1 MSSTEAQWYTKATS
15 FLCFFCLQHRI
26 HLMAYLCWYYFL
38 GRMAVCLSSARLD
51 LIKVCGYPIT
61 EINYPK
67 CLNYLWNYLLYKH
80 SGHFLAQ
87 LLTARTIDK
96 GRTVNATTFILSN
109 AIVWRTN
116 KQPLLLFWMDSEITS
131 STLSLVHNEHL
142 QESIISPQEK
152 ETRRMDI
159 WAGNCF
165 RYRDHHQ
172 LGTYREHC

>member
-1 MSSTEAQWYTKATS
+1 MSSTEAQWYTKTVVTS
-15 FLCFFCLQHRI
+15 FLCFFLY
-26 HLMAYLCWYYFL
+26 LMAYLCWYYFL
-38 GRMAVCLSSARLD
+38 CRIAVCLSSAHLD

-80 SGHFLAQ
+80 SGHFLSQ
-87 LLTARTIDK
+87 LQGRWI
-96 GRTVNATTFILSN
+96 RTVNATTFILSI

-116 KQPLLLFWMDSEITS
+116 KQPLLLLFWLDSEITS
-131 STLSLVHNEHL
+131 STLSLVHNKHL

-159 WAGNCF
+159 WAGNSF

-172 LGTYREHC
+172 MGTLRVHC